1 MSKYRK
7 RTALLVLLLI
17 CTLFASGCGRRLV
30 MTRGYK
36 EDELFRVGNTQCRLP
51 EYNVFLLNLQKQCE
65 RTFGHDVWEGP
76 KGAELKEAVFQRAL
90 SEVSRLKVMLLL
102 AVQDN
107 IMLTDAEEN
116 VADEAEMEYYES
128 ISEAEREYLGISE
141 EALRVLFVQYALA
154 QKVYNS
160 AGTSFEERYDSF
172 CTTLDYDLNE
182 PLWNTVKLAEI
193 EDLADT
199 PGFTDVYTKYFGSA
213 SLGAQEPEEEPEEEA
228 ETTVK

>member
-1 MSKYRK
+1 
-7 RTALLVLLLI
+7 
-17 CTLFASGCGRRLV
+17 
-30 MTRGYK
+30 
-36 EDELFRVGNTQCRLP
+36 
-51 EYNVFLLNLQKQCE
+51 
-65 RTFGHDVWEGP
+65 VWEGP

-182 PLWNTVKLAEI
+182 KLWNTVALAEI
-193 EDLADT
+193 DDLTQT
-199 PGFTDVYTKYFGSA
+199 PGFSEVYVKYFGNSD
-213 SLGAQEPEEEPEEEA
+213 LGADTAVRESSD
-228 ETTVK
+228 KNKK

>member
-7 RTALLVLLLI
+7 RTALLVLLLV
-17 CTLFASGCGRRLV
+17 CALSMSGCGKRLV
-30 MTRGYK
+30 MTKGY
-36 EDELFRVGNTQCRLP
+36 EENELFRVGNTQCRLP
-51 EYNVFLLNLQKQCE
+51 EYYVFLLNLQKQCE
-65 RTFGHDVWEGP
+65 RTFGHDIWERPEG
-76 KGAELKEAVFQRAL
+76 EDLKEAIFQRAL

-107 IMLTDAEEN
+107 IMLTDLEEN
-116 VADEAEMEYYES
+116 IADEAEMEYYES
-128 ISEAEREYLGISE
+128 ISEAEREYLGIE
-141 EALRVLFVQYALA
+141 EDTLRILFEQYALA

-172 CTTLDYDLNE
+172 CTTLDYDINE
-182 PLWNTVKLAEI
+182 PLWNTVQLAEI

-213 SLGAQEPEEEPEEEA
+213 SLGAPEPEEET